1 MSRRLLA
8 RVRSRALA
16 ACLTAG
22 LLVPGLLALNAS
34 AAADPN
40 QIPPPPALTARAYL
54 MVDHNSGRVL
64 ASLNENEKLDPASI
78 TKLMTAYAVFRSVRD
93 KRIGIE
99 DPVLIGEAAWRTGG
113 SRSFVDLGA
122 RVPLSVLLQGMI
134 IQSGNDAS
142 VALAEHVSGSEAAF
156 AELMNQYAKELGMT
170 GTHYRNATGLP
181 DPDHYTTATDILK
194 VANAIIREFPEYYR
208 WYSQKDFTWN
218 GITQSNRNGLL
229 WRDSTVDGVKT
240 GFTDTAGYCLV
251 SSALRDGMRLVS
263 VVLGTASPRAREQES
278 QTLLN
283 YGYRFY
289 ETQLLLP
296 AGKALSDVRLWKGEK
311 ELAGV
316 GVQRNVWVTVPRG
329 TAAQL
334 KPTFTLPAQVM
345 APLDPAVELGK
356 VRVTLADLTIAEAG
370 LYPVEAV
377 PTGSLWQQA
386 RDTVLLWFE

>member
-1 MSRRLLA
+1 MSRRWLAPCLIALGLITLGPLA
-8 RVRSRALA
+8 RPA
-16 ACLTAG
+16 
-22 LLVPGLLALNAS
+22 

-40 QIPPPPALTARAYL
+40 EVPPPPALTARAYL
-54 MVDHNSGRVL
+54 LVDHNSGRVL
-64 ASLNENEKLDPASI
+64 ASLNETQKLDPASI
-78 TKLMTAYAVFRSVRD
+78 TKLMTAYAVFRSIKDR
-93 KRIGIE
+93 RIGLE
-99 DPVLIGEAAWRTGG
+99 DPVVIGEAAWRTGG

-122 RVPLSVLLQGMI
+122 QVPVSVLLQGMI

-142 VALAEHVSGSEAAF
+142 VALAEHVSGSETAF
-156 AELMNQYAKELGMT
+156 ADLMNQYAKELGMS

-181 DPDHYTTATDILK
+181 DPEHYTTAVDILK

-229 WRDSTVDGVKT
+229 WRDSTVDGMKT

-251 SSALRDGMRLVS
+251 SSALRDSMRLVS
-263 VVLGTASPRAREQES
+263 VVLGTGSPRAREQES

-289 ETQLLLP
+289 ETQRLFS
-296 AGKALSDVRLWKGEK
+296 AGKALAEVRVWKGEK

-316 GVQRNVWVTVPRG
+316 GVRRDVWVTVPRG
-329 TAAQL
+329 TASQL

-345 APLDPAVELGK
+345 APLDPSVELGK
-356 VRVTLADLTIAEAG
+356 VRVTLGERSIAEVG
-370 LYPVEAV
+370 LYPVDPVAS
-377 PTGSLWQQA
+377 GSLWQQG